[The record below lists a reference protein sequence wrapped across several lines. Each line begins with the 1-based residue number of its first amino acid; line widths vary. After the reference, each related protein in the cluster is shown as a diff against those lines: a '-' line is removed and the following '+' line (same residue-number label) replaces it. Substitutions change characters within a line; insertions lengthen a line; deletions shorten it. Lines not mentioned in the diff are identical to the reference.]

1 MFEREEARQIA
12 YVNFDIT
19 ASAED
24 IKETEDWVNDL
35 KPEFAEAKNVLE
47 FANLS
52 SEKRFQPK
60 YYKKGE
66 LDNEELDEFL
76 FTEKSDGVFGPY
88 LKDNAYNIVRVA
100 DRRVLPDS
108 VRARHI
114 LIASN
119 NMAQSEKLADSLAG
133 LIRKGGDFDA
143 LARQYSADQNTSVN
157 GGDFGW
163 FTQDQMLQPIADSA
177 FFSNKNEV
185 KVVRSN
191 YGFHVLQ
198 VTDRS
203 KPVDKVQIGI
213 VAKEITPSQQTINK
227 IYNDARTFANNINT
241 VEDFEAAL
249 TANNQTKRI
258 ANLGKNDYQIA
269 GIDNARDIIREAY
282 MAEKPGSVS
291 AAIRTELIRKKKGEI
306 IAKEL
311 TNAISGSESL
321 LSVAQKANAEVMD
334 ATDVSFSSFQVPGVG
349 IEPVLT
355 AEVVTMKENEISKP
369 IIGNQGVYVVV
380 VNSKTVET
388 VTPEQIEAAKRSIE
402 QTNLYTKFRLIL
414 PALVKNAGVVDTRYK
429 FY

>member
-1 MFEREEARQIA
+1 M
-12 YVNFDIT
+12 
-19 ASAED
+19 
-24 IKETEDWVNDL
+24 

-76 FTEKSDGVFGPY
+76 FTEKSDAVFGPY

-227 IYNDARTFANNINT
+227 IYNDARTFAT
-241 VEDFEAAL
+241 
-249 TANNQTKRI
+249 
-258 ANLGKNDYQIA
+258 
-269 GIDNARDIIREAY
+269 
-282 MAEKPGSVS
+282 
-291 AAIRTELIRKKKGEI
+291 
-306 IAKEL
+306 
-311 TNAISGSESL
+311 ISI
-321 LSVAQKANAEVMD
+321 
-334 ATDVSFSSFQVPGVG
+334 P
-349 IEPVLT
+349 
-355 AEVVTMKENEISKP
+355 
-369 IIGNQGVYVVV
+369 
-380 VNSKTVET
+380 
-388 VTPEQIEAAKRSIE
+388 
-402 QTNLYTKFRLIL
+402 
-414 PALVKNAGVVDTRYK
+414 
-429 FY
+429 

>member
-1 MFEREEARQIA
+1 M
-12 YVNFDIT
+12 NFDIT

-143 LARQYSADQNTSVN
+143 LAR
-157 GGDFGW
+157 
-163 FTQDQMLQPIADSA
+163 PI
-177 FFSNKNEV
+177 FC
-185 KVVRSN
+185 RSE
-191 YGFHVLQ
+191 YFCKWWGFRMVHPRSDAP
-198 VTDRS
+198 TDR
-203 KPVDKVQIGI
+203 
-213 VAKEITPSQQTINK
+213 
-227 IYNDARTFANNINT
+227 RF
-241 VEDFEAAL
+241 
-249 TANNQTKRI
+249 
-258 ANLGKNDYQIA
+258 
-269 GIDNARDIIREAY
+269 
-282 MAEKPGSVS
+282 SV
-291 AAIRTELIRKKKGEI
+291 
-306 IAKEL
+306 
-311 TNAISGSESL
+311 L
-321 LSVAQKANAEVMD
+321 L
-334 ATDVSFSSFQVPGVG
+334 
-349 IEPVLT
+349 
-355 AEVVTMKENEISKP
+355 
-369 IIGNQGVYVVV
+369 
-380 VNSKTVET
+380 
-388 VTPEQIEAAKRSIE
+388 
-402 QTNLYTKFRLIL
+402 
-414 PALVKNAGVVDTRYK
+414 
-429 FY
+429 

>member
-1 MFEREEARQIA
+1 MKSYNTVSDSAVKVTANEIKDYYNSHKYLFEREEARQIA

-258 ANLGKNDYQIA
+258 ANLGKNDY
-269 GIDNARDIIREAY
+269 
-282 MAEKPGSVS
+282 PVS
-291 AAIRTELIRKKKGEI
+291 YTH
-306 IAKEL
+306 L
-311 TNAISGSESL
+311 TL
-321 LSVAQKANAEVMD
+321 P
-334 ATDVSFSSFQVPGVG
+334 T
-349 IEPVLT
+349 
-355 AEVVTMKENEISKP
+355 
-369 IIGNQGVYVVV
+369 
-380 VNSKTVET
+380 NSRV
-388 VTPEQIEAAKRSIE
+388 
-402 QTNLYTKFRLIL
+402 
-414 PALVKNAGVVDTRYK
+414 
-429 FY
+429 